1 MVNEALTYSDYSDDV
16 QVFRN
21 ISHRLSR
28 KVFNWRNLPGHKRS
42 LGYEAGGHE
51 RGFSVARR
59 PQLGSLKA
67 RIPAFALVAL
77 YTYLA
82 FHAFSGSQGVIRWMD
97 YAERKDRLQTKLT
110 ALETQRAALESQV
123 KALKADGLDLDVL
136 DIEARK
142 NLYVSDPKELTI
154 WLDPTP

>member
-77 YTYLA
+77 YT
-82 FHAFSGSQGVIRWMD
+82 
-97 YAERKDRLQTKLT
+97 
-110 ALETQRAALESQV
+110 QRAALESQV